1 MMRQVEHHEHVPT
14 PHHGR
19 EIVLV
24 LAGLK
29 DPLNVGHAFR
39 IGSSLGVSHIYCCDD
54 TPIPPGSKIN
64 RTARGA
70 QHQVAWSGGETLE
83 VVSSLRKNNF
93 YVLAVEYATESTDI
107 RQIVASID
115 EGQSVALVLGNEAHG
130 MSNELM
136 AACDGV
142 GHLPLYGA
150 ISSLNVAT
158 ALAMA
163 LWEVVR

>member
-1 MMRQVEHHEHVPT
+1 MRQVEHHEHVPH

-19 EIVLV
+19 EVVLV

-29 DPLNVGHAFR
+29 DPLNVGQAFR
-39 IGSSLGVSHIYCCDD
+39 IGSSLGVAHVYCCDD
-54 TPIPPGSKIN
+54 TPVPPGSKIN

-70 QHQVAWSGGETLE
+70 QHQVAWSRGNTLE
-83 VVSSLRKNNF
+83 VLSSLRENKH
-93 YVLAVEYATESTDI
+93 YILAVEYATESKDI
-107 RQIVASID
+107 RALVADID
-115 EGQSVALVLGNEAHG
+115 SKQAVALVLGNEAHG
-130 MSNELM
+130 MTPELM
-136 AACDGV
+136 AVCDGV